1 MKRTWILLAIFVGLV
16 AFCVRS
22 YGQSL
27 ETTGVICA
35 WNEKAPSVASLFD
48 VPFGAQ
54 HRGEVVWRKSA
65 PENFRAVLA
74 LMQVVSVAPCPMQ
87 SGQEAK
93 LAIKAIRLIERDP
106 ATGSESVVTEVT
118 DFSKKSGS
126 FRFDGELYPRTPRWY
141 AGGSVKPG
149 NRLSLDGPSLVIDL
163 SQSPTRIFHGW
174 TDPKVA
180 TKPGMT
186 YLVEMEVRIIGLARL
201 QMGIDY
207 WREIGSAYNEF
218 DATCQKSNNC
228 EGHLS
233 RWFGPAKDGEWQTIR
248 TPDALVGK

>member
-1 MKRTWILLAIFVGLV
+1 MKRVWVLFSVLVILLVMS
-16 AFCVRS
+16 VRS

-54 HRGEVVWRKSA
+54 HRSEVVWRKSA

-93 LAIKAIRLIERDP
+93 LTIRAIRLIERDP

-118 DFSKKSGS
+118 DFSQKKGA

-141 AGGSVKPG
+141 PGGSEKAG
-149 NRLSLDGPSLVIDL
+149 SILSNEGTNLVINL
-163 SQSPTRIFHGW
+163 AGAPTRIYHGW

-180 TKPGMT
+180 TKPGMY
-186 YLVEMEVRIIGLARL
+186 YLVEMEVKLSGLARL

-207 WREIGSAYNEF
+207 WREITSAYNEF
-218 DATCQKSNNC
+218 DATCVRSNNC

-233 RWFGPAKDGEWQTIR
+233 RWYGPAQDGEWQTIR
-248 TPDALVGK
+248 TPDALMGK

>member
-27 ETTGVICA
+27 ETTEVICA
-35 WNEKAPSVASLFD
+35 WNEKAPAVTSLFD

-65 PENFRAVLA
+65 PENFHAVLA
-74 LMQVVSVAPCPMQ
+74 LMQVVSVAPCAMQ
-87 SGQEAK
+87 PGQEAK
-93 LAIKAIRLIERDP
+93 LTIKAIRLIERDP
-106 ATGSESVVTEVT
+106 ETGGESVVTEVT
-118 DFSKKSGS
+118 DFSTEKRA

-149 NRLSLDGPSLVIDL
+149 NWLSLDGTALVIDL
-163 SQSPTRIFHGW
+163 SQTSTSIFHGW

-180 TKPGMT
+180 TRPGMT
-186 YLVEMEVRIIGLARL
+186 YLVEMEVKLTGLARL
-201 QMGIDY
+201 QMGVDY
-207 WREIGSAYNEF
+207 WREIGSAYNVF
-218 DATCQKSNNC
+218 DAACIKSNNC

-233 RWFGPAKDGEWQTIR
+233 RWYGPAQDDQWQTIR
-248 TPDALVGK
+248 TPDALMGK

>member
-1 MKRTWILLAIFVGLV
+1 MKRTWILLGVLV
-16 AFCVRS
+16 ALMAFSLRS
-22 YGQSL
+22 YSQ
-27 ETTGVICA
+27 THDVTQVICA
-35 WNEKAPSVASLFD
+35 WNVKAPAVTSLFD

-74 LMQVVSVAPCPMQ
+74 LMQVVSVAPCSMQ
-87 SGQEAK
+87 PGQEAK
-93 LAIKAIRLIERDP
+93 LTIKAIRLIERNP
-106 ATGSESVVTEVT
+106 ETGSESVVTEVT
-118 DFSKKSGS
+118 DFSKKKGA

-141 AGGSVKPG
+141 AGGSEKAG
-149 NRLSLDGPSLVIDL
+149 SILSNEGSNLVINL
-163 SQSPTRIFHGW
+163 AGTPSRIFHGW

-186 YLVEMEVRIIGLARL
+186 YLVEMEVKLTGLARL

-207 WREIGSAYNEF
+207 WREVTSAYNEF
-218 DATCQKSNNC
+218 DATCVRSNNC

-233 RWFGPAKDGEWQTIR
+233 RWYGPAQDDQWQTIR
-248 TPDALVGK
+248 TPDALMGK